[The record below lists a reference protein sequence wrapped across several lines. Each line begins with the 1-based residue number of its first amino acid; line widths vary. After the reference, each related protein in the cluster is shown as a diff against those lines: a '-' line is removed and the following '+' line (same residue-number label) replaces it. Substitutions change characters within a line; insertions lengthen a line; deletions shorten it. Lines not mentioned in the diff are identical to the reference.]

1 MATKKETIVELKPI
15 EIKETTITIKGDTP
29 LIVNNFNEKTKQQI
43 LDTQMKKAKSEAREP
58 KNPVESFMRSL
69 NWLTEMPSE
78 FTMEAFEK
86 ALKSGAK
93 FGFPATGIK
102 KSAVSGAYRNKM
114 AKDKVSLYGAFHIP
128 LEMVEIQY
136 EEIRMREDMVRVGM
150 GSPDIRHRAE
160 FIGWSMTFPIKYVE
174 NTYSLEQI
182 INFFNIGGFGVGLGE
197 SRVER
202 GGTNGSYHVVAN

>member
-69 NWLTEMPSE
+69 NWL
-78 FTMEAFEK
+78 
-86 ALKSGAK
+86 
-93 FGFPATGIK
+93 
-102 KSAVSGAYRNKM
+102 
-114 AKDKVSLYGAFHIP
+114 
-128 LEMVEIQY
+128 Y

-197 SRVER
+197 SRVEK

>member
-29 LIVNNFNEKTKQQI
+29 LIVNNFNEKTKKQI

-102 KSAVSGAYRNKM
+102 KSAFS
-114 AKDKVSLYGAFHIP
+114 
-128 LEMVEIQY
+128 
-136 EEIRMREDMVRVGM
+136 
-150 GSPDIRHRAE
+150 
-160 FIGWSMTFPIKYVE
+160 
-174 NTYSLEQI
+174 
-182 INFFNIGGFGVGLGE
+182 
-197 SRVER
+197 
-202 GGTNGSYHVVAN
+202 